1 MKRAIGNG
9 VGGEEAGSVGPGS
22 PLAQGRTV
30 GIGCVGGAGVNG
42 GARVRCESRLERCK
56 KLVK

>member
-1 MKRAIGNG
+1 MGWW
-9 VGGEEAGSVGPGS
+9 GGSRISGPGS

-30 GIGCVGGAGVNG
+30 GIGCVCGGGVNG